1 MNQLISRWVNW
12 RQGSREEPG
21 DESADQQVGKLKAG
35 EQDEPG
41 DESADKQVGKLEAG
55 EQGGAGR

>member
-21 DESADQQVGKLKAG
+21 DESADQQVGKLDARAVLFLIN
-35 EQDEPG
+35 E
-41 DESADKQVGKLEAG
+41 
-55 EQGGAGR
+55 RF